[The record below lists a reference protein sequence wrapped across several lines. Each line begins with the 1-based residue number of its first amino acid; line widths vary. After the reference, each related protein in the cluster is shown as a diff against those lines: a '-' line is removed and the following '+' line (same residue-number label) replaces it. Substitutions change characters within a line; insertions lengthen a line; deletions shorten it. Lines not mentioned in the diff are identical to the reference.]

1 MLIIVNKKDI
11 FFNFVDL
18 KNIKVAQKMRKIFDI
33 LYLILFNLVM
43 I

>member
-18 KNIKVAQKMRKIFDI
+18 KNIKVAQKMRDI